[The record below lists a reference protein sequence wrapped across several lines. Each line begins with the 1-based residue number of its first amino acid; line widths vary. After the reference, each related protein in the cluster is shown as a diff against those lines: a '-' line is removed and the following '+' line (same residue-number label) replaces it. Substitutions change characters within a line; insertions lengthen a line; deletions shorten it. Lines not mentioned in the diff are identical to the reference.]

1 MCIRDSFQ
9 SAVGEVHVVKKM
21 KEVNA
26 VIGGEG
32 NGGIILPELHYGRD
46 ALVGIALFLSH
57 LATSGKSCS
66 QLRGEYPN
74 FFMAKNKI
82 ELPDGTDVKAILK
95 KMEEKY
101 KKEKLNKEDGLKI
114 EMDGDWVHL
123 RASNTEP
130 IIRIYSESSTKT
142 TAENINRKIMDDIR
156 VIMK

>member
-1 MCIRDSFQ
+1 M
-9 SAVGEVHVVKKM
+9 
-21 KEVNA
+21 
-26 VIGGEG
+26 
-32 NGGIILPELHYGRD
+32 
-46 ALVGIALFLSH
+46 GIALFLSH

-156 VIMK
+156 VIMKWWVGFFQIITGL

>member
-1 MCIRDSFQ
+1 
-9 SAVGEVHVVKKM
+9 M

-32 NGGIILPELHYGRD
+32 NGGIIYPELHYGRD

-57 LATSGKSCS
+57 LATSKKSCS
-66 QLRGEYPN
+66 RLRAEYPN
-74 FFMAKNKI
+74 YFMAKNKI
-82 ELPDGTDVKAILK
+82 ELPDGTDVMSIIKQ
-95 KMEEKY
+95 MEEKY
-101 KKEKLNKEDGLKI
+101 KKEKLNMEDGLKI
-114 EMDGDWVHL
+114 EMGKDWVHL

-142 TAENINRKIMDDIR
+142 TAESINRKMMEDIK